1 MIWSSEALSA
11 KFFVLSLP
19 HFLFI
24 AFGVLRKFFLCHTLC
39 YAVLVTH
46 KAATRAGKQG
56 KECISYVCILSLA
69 PRWLLEEITAQTMP
83 RGCTGEHLSACQ
95 TEDGCFPA
103 FRRSLSMNRQT
114 NKPPSNLSSPSEN
127 ILTTLD
133 ERAKPDKALH
143 VLFMNFCRRRFL
155 D

>member
-1 MIWSSEALSA
+1 MFETLYFGQLRGMIWSSEALSA
-11 KFFVLSLP
+11 KFFVLFLP

-83 RGCTGEHLSACQ
+83 GAALASAFLPVRQKTGV
-95 TEDGCFPA
+95 F
-103 FRRSLSMNRQT
+103 
-114 NKPPSNLSSPSEN
+114 PPSEDLYP
-127 ILTTLD
+127 
-133 ERAKPDKALH
+133 
-143 VLFMNFCRRRFL
+143 
-155 D
+155 